1 MAKFFV
7 NGKEYELADDKKVM
21 CFLRDDLKLLSVKDA
36 CTEGACGACTVLADG
51 VPTKVCV

>member
-21 CFLRDDLKLLSVKDA
+21 GFLRDELRLNKRWFLL
-36 CTEGACGACTVLADG
+36 
-51 VPTKVCV
+51 